1 MSDADTPLEFVG
13 SAEDDLFV
21 FPPTVK
27 RVIGFAIRIA
37 QKGGKHPD
45 AKPLKGFKGAGVL
58 EVISDFDG
66 NTFRAVYTVKLKGVV
81 YVLHAFQKKSKKGI
95 KTPKAEID
103 KVKARLK
110 DAQALH
116 EERSSN
122 EKESKIHKK

>member
-45 AKPLKGFKGAGVL
+45 AKPLTGFKGAGVL
-58 EVISDFDG
+58 EVISDFAG
-66 NTFRAVYTVKLKGVV
+66 NTFRAVLYRQTQRCRLRSSCVSEKI
-81 YVLHAFQKKSKKGI
+81 KKGI

-110 DAQALH
+110 DAEALH
-116 EERSSN
+116 EE
-122 EKESKIHKK
+122 